1 MPLPLLPTSLVGS
14 YAQPDWLIDRKK
26 LAGRFPPRVRAK
38 ELWRVAGE
46 FLDEAQDD
54 ATLLAIRDQERAGLD
69 IVTDGEQRR
78 ESYSNRFATALEGV
92 DIDNP
97 GTALD
102 RSGHPNP
109 VPRVTGKVRRKHP
122 VEVRDVEFL
131 RANTGR
137 TIKITV
143 PGPFTMSQQAQND
156 FYKDEQEMVLD
167 YAAAVN
173 AEIKDLFAAG
183 ADIVQIDEP
192 YMQARPDKA
201 RQIGLKGLEAALDG
215 VTGTTAIHIC
225 FGYAAI
231 IHVRPEGY
239 SFLPELAGSAVQQVS
254 IETAQSHLDCA
265 VLEKLPGKTIILGVL
280 DLSDMAIETPE
291 TVAERIRRALPH
303 VPAERIVV
311 APDCGL
317 KYLPRAVAYGK
328 MCAMV
333 EGAKIVR
340 SELAK

>member
-1 MPLPLLPTSLVGS
+1 MPGKLLPTSLVGS
-14 YAQPDWLIDRKK
+14 YAQPEWLIDREK

-38 ELWRVAGE
+38 ELWRVAPE
-46 FLDEAQDD
+46 FLEQAQDD
-54 ATLLAIRDQERAGLD
+54 ATLIAIRDQERAGLD
-69 IVTDGEQRR
+69 IVTDGEMRR
-78 ESYSNRFATALEGV
+78 ESYSNRFATALDGV

-122 VEVRDVEFL
+122 VEVRDLEFL
-131 RANTGR
+131 RANTDR
-137 TIKITV
+137 MIKITV

-183 ADIVQIDEP
+183 ADIVQVDEP
-192 YMQARPDKA
+192 YMQARPEKA
-201 RQIGLKGLEAALDG
+201 RKFGLAGLNAALDG
-215 VTGTTAIHIC
+215 VTGTTAVHIC

-231 IHVRPEGY
+231 IHQRPEGY
-239 SFLPELAGSAVQQVS
+239 SFLPELAGSPVQQVS
-254 IETAQSHLDCA
+254 IETAQSKLDCS
-265 VLEKLPGKTIILGVL
+265 VLEKLPGKTIILGTL

-291 TVAERIRRALPH
+291 IVAARIRRALPY

-317 KYLPRAVAYGK
+317 KYLPRAVAFGK
-328 MCAMV
+328 MQAMV
-333 EGAKIVR
+333 QGAAIVR
-340 SELAK
+340 AELV